1 MNIPEREGEGEREGG
16 GGGGG
21 GEGDRSRNVG
31 PGYLLDASMLSFKY
45 IAHIALDAS
54 SDLCIHS
61 DLKVMSDVS
70 LTSAQC

>member
-16 GGGGG
+16 GGGG
-21 GEGDRSRNVG
+21 DRSRNVG
-31 PGYLLDASMLSFKY
+31 PGYLLDASLLSFKY

-61 DLKVMSDVS
+61 DLKAMSDVS